1 MWSRTEQECFFFSL
15 LVRLAL
21 SFSCN
26 YERVPVYSALH
37 LQPDLHVCFNHA
49 LRNKNGMNQL
59 SVKLKICIGVKSSVK
74 IQNRTLF
81 CLYLC
86 YTYHDGRDTIRYQLN
101 LVLLL
106 LLLICSAP
114 NHQSEWDLSSE
125 RSPLNQN
132 TTPERRLSTN
142 HKSETFFNKADMK
155 NE

>member
-1 MWSRTEQECFFFSL
+1 MQISGTQTGTKSTVMKKPRETNLFFKRNPECEVELNKSVFFSL

-49 LRNKNGMNQL
+49 LRNKNGMNQI

-81 CLYLC
+81 CLFLC

-114 NHQSEWDLSSE
+114 NHQSE
-125 RSPLNQN
+125 
-132 TTPERRLSTN
+132 
-142 HKSETFFNKADMK
+142 
-155 NE
+155 